1 MMPEIVRVKAVE
13 DLGFP
18 AEPPATPVSVKP
30 DGAVQVDF
38 SAGGIVLDDVERR
51 LLWQAL
57 QAADWN
63 RTRAAQ
69 LLGVSR
75 DTLRYRIEK
84 HGLRPPAGDPA
95 G

>member
-1 MMPEIVRVKAVE
+1 M
-13 DLGFP
+13 
-18 AEPPATPVSVKP
+18 
-30 DGAVQVDF
+30 DF

-84 HGLRPPAGDPA
+84 HGLRPPTGDDPA